1 VRIDAFAHTDVAVQV
16 RMDTK
21 DDEVTETYPTIF
33 FAVNDF
39 QEMLQDLTVG
49 EEGELVPFPHITA
62 SAVSCSLLSLSRP
75 YTDRCPRA
83 SFGTPAGVREAAC
96 HDARGLIDV
105 DPSRRGHG
113 QSGPIIGLQ
122 KERAHHH
129 LQRR

>member
-1 VRIDAFAHTDVAVQV
+1 
-16 RMDTK
+16 MDMK

-62 SAVSCSLLSLSRP
+62 LSFLSLSRP
-75 YTDRCPRA
+75 YADRCPRA
-83 SFGTPAGVREAAC
+83 SFRTPAGMREAAC

-105 DPSRRGHG
+105 DPSRWGHG